1 LITQTPSPNHRDV
14 PIDLPE
20 AEDNLRQGLVN
31 LERKD
36 YINAKL
42 GCNLAMCCVAPA
54 SRSSGARLSAA
65 AAAPQAV
72 LEQSIKY
79 KVATAAYAAVQ
90 AIGAQQKRDLQSVS
104 PQLQRRQVLLCI
116 FLCALDLQPRHHVS
130 FVRRTTKLMKR
141 NGNWGLAALY
151 IDGLMAHADKNRGK
165 LEAELDECRANG
177 LRNQPGLVP
186 EEIMRTGRN
195 IKMPLRQAAHYL
207 EQAREM
213 SAETRDAEG
222 LANDSGCLGLVY
234 HLLGVSQKAL
244 QYAQEGLSAAT
255 SLQTTSAGVESE
267 AAWLLESDLR
277 ANLCVVLHS
286 VGDVEGAEE
295 SRAAMVSLQQL
306 AQAQARARMGESR
319 AQTRGPLAPR
329 GREAAPQYHEI

>member
-1 LITQTPSPNHRDV
+1 M
-14 PIDLPE
+14 LPC
-20 AEDNLRQGLVN
+20 R
-31 LERKD
+31 R
-36 YINAKL
+36 
-42 GCNLAMCCVAPA
+42 LAH
-54 SRSSGARLSAA
+54 SRSAISSLSHPSCSGDRSF
-65 AAAPQAV
+65 
-72 LEQSIKY
+72 Y
-79 KVATAAYAAVQ
+79 AY
-90 AIGAQQKRDLQSVS
+90 S
-104 PQLQRRQVLLCI
+104 
-116 FLCALDLQPRHHVS
+116 FAL

-255 SLQTTSAGVESE
+255 AALAVEE
-267 AAWLLESDLR
+267 
-277 ANLCVVLHS
+277 VFF
-286 VGDVEGAEE
+286 
-295 SRAAMVSLQQL
+295 
-306 AQAQARARMGESR
+306 
-319 AQTRGPLAPR
+319 
-329 GREAAPQYHEI
+329 